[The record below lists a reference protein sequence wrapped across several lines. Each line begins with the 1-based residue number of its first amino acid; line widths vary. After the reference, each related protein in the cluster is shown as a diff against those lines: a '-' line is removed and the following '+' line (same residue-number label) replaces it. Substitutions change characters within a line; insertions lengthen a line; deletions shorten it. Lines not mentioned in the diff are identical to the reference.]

1 MKINLRKID
10 LKAVINK
17 ANGQINFSM
26 PKKKIDK
33 KVLDKIQQNKSI
45 TFLMEEVE

>member
-1 MKINLRKID
+1 MVKFSKGID

-26 PKKKIDK
+26 PKKKASKDLIDK
-33 KVLDKIQQNKSI
+33 AYSGKVIKL
-45 TFLMEEVE
+45 FFEED